1 MFQNITENIQEEDVN
16 KNTRKIQFKNLLRIN
31 DIVIYVLSFMISM
44 VSFNKDF
51 TPFGVAIFAAA
62 CSNKIPVSI
71 IYIVVAIGT
80 LLGFGIGGFLT
91 FLITSIILIGLILIF
106 RPIET
111 ENRNEEL
118 PIGKFVLISTFVVQA
133 TKMFIQGF
141 LLYDFLFSVV
151 SSIIAYIFYK
161 IFANSLVV
169 IKKYKVNKAFAIE
182 EIMGACLLI
191 SIAFCSFSKLTILGF
206 SITNILSIML
216 VLFMGWRNGILAG
229 ATTGITIGMVL
240 GVINSGSPILVA
252 AYAISGL
259 ISGVLNR
266 FGKIG
271 VIIGFCI
278 GNALLAYTS
287 NGNAIPIITIR
298 EILIASLGLL
308 ILPKNISI
316 DIADIIGKNKYFPVT
331 AGVLDGEKET
341 LNKLNSVS
349 ETISEM
355 AKSYNEA
362 AGNVIQKDEELIID
376 AKNSFKEELL
386 NNIDDFPENILYEDI
401 INNDEAII
409 SDVYDFV
416 EQGNEITGENL
427 LDILNRNNNY
437 IIGIDSQDLE
447 VKEKIEKDIQ
457 EVVRTINA
465 TYRINKLNIIWKQ
478 KEASNR
484 KVLATQLGGV
494 SKVISSIAEDIQEKG
509 KPEEK
514 EEKYSLLISKAT
526 KTKNKSEISGDNNI
540 CTKLNDGKFMIS
552 ISDGMGS
559 RRASQQE

>member
-191 SIAFCSFSKLTILGF
+191 SIAFCSFSKLNILGF

-362 AGNVIQKDEELIID
+362 AGNAIQKDEELIID